1 MNNLPWQS
9 KLPYDVGE
17 KHLSYL
23 PCTKSRLTNYARNE
37 LHKLGQMV
45 YASED
50 CVMSRG
56 SENKGSNEV
65 HALGFESGVRNGERL
80 QLTSQ

>member
-1 MNNLPWQS
+1 MDPCTQQCPEIPPQVGCESRIPIVYNLPWQS
-9 KLPYDVGE
+9 KLPYNVGE

-23 PCTKSRLTNYARNE
+23 PHTKSRLTNHARNE

-50 CVMSRG
+50 CVMSQG
-56 SENKGSNEV
+56 S
-65 HALGFESGVRNGERL
+65 AR
-80 QLTSQ
+80 